1 LFQENISLGTF
12 SGLYSKYFEI
22 NSKLKEQDYCLDNSE
37 RIIWIE
43 LNVRKGEQQF
53 HFILNFFNLLMVWIL
68 GNFYCRRVFFISFL
82 LTLVAFQNIWRF
94 ISIYFLVL
102 FVTVNFGGQGQ
113 SLERG
118 VRFSPSVG
126 GFTVPLLAMSIF
138 FFSYCTT
145 IYMLLFVMSDAI
157 ESSCPGNDVW
167 SPFSG
172 SQICGAAHG
181 HPKAKPAEDERQIG
195 TNEE

>member
-1 LFQENISLGTF
+1 MFQENIALGTF

-37 RIIWIE
+37 RIIWTE
-43 LNVRKGEQQF
+43 LNIRKGEQQF

-102 FVTVNFGGQGQ
+102 FVTVNFEGQGQ

-126 GFTVPLLAMSIF
+126 GFTVA
-138 FFSYCTT
+138 Y
-145 IYMLLFVMSDAI
+145 
-157 ESSCPGNDVW
+157 SSL
-167 SPFSG
+167 
-172 SQICGAAHG
+172 Q
-181 HPKAKPAEDERQIG
+181 K
-195 TNEE
+195 

>member
-1 LFQENISLGTF
+1 MFQENISLGTF

-37 RIIWIE
+37 RIIWTE
-43 LNVRKGEQQF
+43 LNIRKGEQQF

-126 GFTVPLLAMSIF
+126 GFTVIW
-138 FFSYCTT
+138 
-145 IYMLLFVMSDAI
+145 
-157 ESSCPGNDVW
+157 SSCRVVTPLTN
-167 SPFSG
+167 
-172 SQICGAAHG
+172 
-181 HPKAKPAEDERQIG
+181 PKTAYSNWI
-195 TNEE
+195 